1 MKGNMGY
8 SQFNDIYC
16 WVYYIYIYHVQDFF
30 ITKIFYVSV
39 SVVAERNKSNG
50 HLIIKM
56 KKFQPAISSNQNTK
70 NVLGA
75 RIDSSLA
82 KTASIQGK

>member
-16 WVYYIYIYHVQDFF
+16 WVYYIYHVQDFF

-56 KKFQPAISSNQNTK
+56 KKFQPAMASNPNTK
-70 NVLGA
+70 NVLGV
-75 RIDSSLA
+75 RLDSSLA
-82 KTASIQGK
+82 KTASIHGK

>member
-1 MKGNMGY
+1 MIFIVGY
-8 SQFNDIYC
+8 IM
-16 WVYYIYIYHVQDFF
+16 YIMYSNFSLQKYFHN
-30 ITKIFYVSV
+30 SV

>member
-1 MKGNMGY
+1 MIFVVGY
-8 SQFNDIYC
+8 IM
-16 WVYYIYIYHVQDFF
+16 YIMYS
-30 ITKIFYVSV
+30 IFELWKHFHISV

-56 KKFQPAISSNQNTK
+56 KKFQPAMASNQNAK
-70 NVLGA
+70 DVLGA
-75 RIDSSLA
+75 RLDSSLV